1 MHILTPFS
9 IYSRFL
15 NDEALACEL
24 AGLFFLEI
32 GKKDIAVQ
40 YLTHAHEKYHEWG
53 AHAKSNALFN
63 YTLNSVGGGSTAAT
77 LDPEL
82 FGPRDCNGS
91 EANTSQNERKRV
103 MM

>member
-15 NDEALACEL
+15 NDEALAYEL
-24 AGLFFLEI
+24 TGHFFLEI
-32 GKKDIAVQ
+32 GKKDIAIQ
-40 YLTHAHEKYHEWG
+40 YLTQAHEKYHEWG
-53 AHAKSNALFN
+53 AYAKSNALFN
-63 YTLNSVGGGSTAAT
+63 YTLNSVGGNTAAT

-82 FGPRDCNGS
+82 FGSRDCDGG
-91 EANTSQNERKRV
+91 EANTSQNERKRI